1 MMLLPGRNHDLGDG
15 FIVRRMLPSVERRT
29 VGPFVFF
36 DYFGP
41 ARFAPGKGIDVRPHP
56 HIGLAT
62 VTYLFEG
69 SQVHRDNIGS
79 VQTIVPGDVNWMVA
93 GSGIVHSERTG
104 PDVRAAG
111 HTLHGIQTWLG
122 LPQANEETGAAFEH
136 YPVAELPVRNEGGV
150 HLRVVA
156 GHAYGLASP
165 VKVFSGTL
173 YADAHFAAGSSL
185 RLTDEHAER
194 GVLVIDGTLD
204 ANGAKLE
211 KGAMAIFDAGEE
223 VSLSAAKSAHVM
235 LFGGEALDGHRHLDW
250 NFVSSSMERIAKA
263 RDDWQAQRFAKIPGE
278 TEFIPLPQR

>member
-1 MMLLPGRNHDLGDG
+1 MMKLPGRTHDLGDG
-15 FIVRRMLPSVERRT
+15 FMVRRMLPSIERRT

-41 ARFAPGKGIDVRPHP
+41 AVFAPGKGIDVRPHP

-79 VQTIVPGDVNWMVA
+79 VQTIAPGDVNWMVA

-122 LPQANEETGAAFEH
+122 LPQANEETAPAFEH
-136 YPVAELPVRNEGGV
+136 YAVSELPVHDEGGV

-165 VKVFSGTL
+165 VKVFSATL
-173 YADAHFAAGSSL
+173 YADALFAAGSTL
-185 RLTDEHAER
+185 HLTDEHAER
-194 GVLVIDGTLD
+194 GVLVIDGAID
-204 ANGAKLE
+204 ANGTALE
-211 KGAMAIFDAGEE
+211 KGAMAIFDAGEN
-223 VSLSAAKSAHVM
+223 VTLSAAQSAHVM
-235 LFGGEALDGHRHLDW
+235 LFGGAPLDGHRHLDW

>member
-1 MMLLPGRNHDLGDG
+1 MILLQGRMRDLGDG
-15 FIVRRMLPSVERRT
+15 FMVRRLLPSVERRS

-79 VQTIVPGDVNWMVA
+79 VQTIEPGDVNWMVA

-111 HTLHGIQTWLG
+111 HTLHGIQTWIG
-122 LPQANEETGAAFEH
+122 LPQADEEAAPAFEH
-136 YPVAELPVRNEGGV
+136 YAVSELPVRDEGGV
-150 HLRVVA
+150 HLRVIA
-156 GHAYGLASP
+156 GHAYTLASP
-165 VKVFSGTL
+165 VNVFSGTL
-173 YADAHFAAGSSL
+173 YVDAHFAPSSSL

-194 GVLVIDGTLD
+194 GVLVIDGTLE
-204 ANGAKLE
+204 ANGTALE
-211 KGAMAIFDAGEE
+211 KGAMALFETGED
-223 VSLSAAKSAHVM
+223 VTLTARQGAHAM
-235 LFGGEALDGHRHLDW
+235 LFGGEPLDGHRHLDW

>member
-1 MMLLPGRNHDLGDG
+1 
-15 FIVRRMLPSVERRT
+15 
-29 VGPFVFF
+29 VFF

-41 ARFAPGKGIDVRPHP
+41 ARFAPGNGIDVRPHP

-79 VQTIVPGDVNWMVA
+79 VQTIAPGDVNWMVA
-93 GSGIVHSERTG
+93 GRGIVHSERTG

-111 HTLHGIQTWLG
+111 HTLHGIQTWVG
-122 LPQANEETGAAFEH
+122 LPRANEEAAPAFEH
-136 YPVAELPVRNEGGV
+136 YAVAELPERDEGGV
-150 HLRVVA
+150 HLRVIA
-156 GHAYGLASP
+156 GHAYDLASP
-165 VKVFSGTL
+165 VNVFSGTL
-173 YADAHFAAGSSL
+173 YADVHFAAGSAL

-204 ANGAKLE
+204 ANGKALE
-211 KGAMAIFDAGEE
+211 KGAMAIFETGEQ
-223 VSLSAAKSAHVM
+223 VTLSAAHPAHAM

-250 NFVSSSMERIAKA
+250 NFVSSSMDRIAQA

-278 TEFIPLPQR
+278 TEFIPLPVR

>member
-1 MMLLPGRNHDLGDG
+1 MILLQGRAHDLGDG
-15 FIVRRMLPSVERRT
+15 FMVRRMLPSVERRT

-79 VQTIVPGDVNWMVA
+79 VQTIAPGDVNWMVA

-111 HTLHGIQTWLG
+111 HTLHGIQTWVG
-122 LPQANEETGAAFEH
+122 LPQADEETTPRFEH
-136 YPVAELPVRNEGGV
+136 YAMAELPVQDEGGV

-156 GHAYGLASP
+156 GHAFGLASP

-173 YADAHFAAGSSL
+173 YADAQFAPQTTL

-204 ANGAKLE
+204 ANGTTLE
-211 KGAMAIFDAGEE
+211 KGAMAVFDTGED
-223 VSLSAAKSAHVM
+223 VVLSAPQKAHVM
-235 LFGGEALDGHRHLDW
+235 LFGGAPLDGHRHLDW
-250 NFVSSSMERIAKA
+250 NFVSSSMERIEQA
-263 RDDWQAQRFAKIPGE
+263 RNDWQAQRFAKIPGE
-278 TEFIPLPQR
+278 TEFIPLPTR

>member
-1 MMLLPGRNHDLGDG
+1 MILLQGRAHDLGDG
-15 FIVRRMLPSVERRT
+15 FTVRRMLPSVERRT

-79 VQTIVPGDVNWMVA
+79 VQTIAPGDVNWMVA

-104 PDVRAAG
+104 PDVRATG
-111 HTLHGIQTWLG
+111 HTIHGIQTWVG
-122 LPQANEETGAAFEH
+122 LPQADEETAPRFEH
-136 YPVAELPVRNEGGV
+136 YAMAELPVRDEGGV

-156 GHAYGLASP
+156 GHAFGLASP

-173 YADAHFAAGSSL
+173 YADAHFTAGSAL
-185 RLTDEHAER
+185 RLTDEYAER
-194 GVLVIDGTLD
+194 GVLVIDGTVD
-204 ANGAKLE
+204 TNGTQLE
-211 KGAMAIFDAGEE
+211 KGAMAIFDTGEE
-223 VSLSAAKSAHVM
+223 VTLSASQSAHAM

-250 NFVSSSMERIAKA
+250 NFVSSSMDRIAKA

>member
-1 MMLLPGRNHDLGDG
+1 MHDLGDG
-15 FIVRRMLPSVERRT
+15 FLVRRMLPAAERRS

-79 VQTIVPGDVNWMVA
+79 VQTIEPGDVNWMVA
-93 GSGIVHSERTG
+93 GTGIVHSERTG

-111 HTLHGIQTWLG
+111 HTVHGIQTWVA
-122 LPQANEETGAAFEH
+122 LPKEHEETAPGFEH
-136 YPVAELPVRNEGGV
+136 YAMAELPARDEGGV
-150 HLRVVA
+150 HLCVIA
-156 GHAYGLASP
+156 GQAYKLASP

-173 YADAHFAAGSSL
+173 YADAHFAPQSSL

-194 GVLVIDGTLD
+194 GVLVIDGTID
-204 ANGAKLE
+204 ANGTTLAK
-211 KGAMAIFDAGEE
+211 GSMAVFDAGENIT
-223 VSLSAAKSAHVM
+223 LSAAETAHAM
-235 LFGGEALDGHRHLDW
+235 LFGGAPLDGHRHLDW
-250 NFVSSSMERIAKA
+250 NFVSSSMERIEKA

-278 TEFIPLPQR
+278 TEFIPLPER